1 MIDKDFARSSEANLG
16 ESLEHALRGAV
27 WLTSSDGAAVALARR
42 LAFALDV
49 AFDTGEGL
57 KDVPQ
62 LSARYL
68 SVLQQLHLTVETR
81 VASKQGDETDGS
93 SYVGDYLRLVNST
106 VDKSETRPAK
116 RGATG
121 KQSG

>member
-1 MIDKDFARSSEANLG
+1 MIDKDFARSSDANLG
-16 ESLEHALRGAV
+16 DSLEHALRSAV
-27 WLTSSDGAAVALARR
+27 WLTSSDHAAVALARR

-68 SVLQQLHLTVETR
+68 SVLQQLHMTVETR
-81 VASKQGDETDGS
+81 VASKQGDETDGT
-93 SYVGDYLRLVNST
+93 SYVGDYLRLVNT
-106 VDKSETRPAK
+106 TAGKSKTGSPK

-121 KQSG
+121 Q

>member
-1 MIDKDFARSSEANLG
+1 MIDKDFARTSKDNLG
-16 ESLEHALRGAV
+16 ESLEHALKSAV
-27 WLTSSDGAAVALARR
+27 WLTSSDHAAVALARR

-57 KDVPQ
+57 NNVPQ

-68 SVLQQLHLTVETR
+68 SVLQQLHMTVETR
-81 VASKQGDETDGS
+81 VASKQGDETDGT
-93 SYVGDYLRLVNST
+93 SYVGDYLRLVNPK
-106 VDKSETRPAK
+106 VVKSKAGTPK
-116 RGATG
+116 RGAAG